1 MSPSESRRVFL
12 VPSDAGERH
21 VVIRPDARQE
31 FLRWAWSRGTPV
43 LCALC
48 CGSIRPRPRAEF
60 RNGDERAALCPV
72 CFDRMFEV
80 IA

>member
-1 MSPSESRRVFL
+1 MILDPKRRIFL
-12 VPSDAGERH
+12 VPSDGGQQY
-21 VVIRPDARQE
+21 VVIRPDAGTD

-48 CGSIRPRPRAEF
+48 CGSIWPRPRAEF
-60 RNGDERAALCPV
+60 RNGDEHAALCAV
-72 CFDRMFEV
+72 CFNRMFEV